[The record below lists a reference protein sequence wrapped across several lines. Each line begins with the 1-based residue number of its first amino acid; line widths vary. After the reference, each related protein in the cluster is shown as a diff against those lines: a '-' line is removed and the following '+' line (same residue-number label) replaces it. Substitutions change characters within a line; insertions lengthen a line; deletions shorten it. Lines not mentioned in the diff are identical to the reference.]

1 MQSAVKDG
9 EFAVLS
15 PTVQLAIFLQTY
27 LFANT
32 AKPTEQPLTSH
43 SQLTCSRPQPQ
54 RAVYI
59 LGLRQSYN
67 LLLQISP
74 GAALIVAGTG

>member
-15 PTVQLAIFLQTY
+15 PIVQLAIFLQTY

-32 AKPTEQPLTSH
+32 AKPTAAYLALAADMQPPAATTS
-43 SQLTCSRPQPQ
+43 SLYI
-54 RAVYI
+54 RAASI
-59 LGLRQSYN
+59 
-67 LLLQISP
+67 I
-74 GAALIVAGTG
+74 